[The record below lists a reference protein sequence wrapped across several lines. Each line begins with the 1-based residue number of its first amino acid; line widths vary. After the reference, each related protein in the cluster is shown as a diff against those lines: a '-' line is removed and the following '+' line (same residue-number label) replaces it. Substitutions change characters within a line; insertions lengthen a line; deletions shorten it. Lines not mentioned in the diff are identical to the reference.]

1 MFEAMDKRYLSPRFL
16 WNILRYGRRRTWGRL
31 SEAERQECR
40 KLALKY
46 NFTLVEHSKNGIALC
61 RQAVGGFHEFRVDFG
76 FKRMPVPFDVI
87 FQMIDMEL
95 FKTCLANNPGL
106 MMHLLTGDIDR
117 LREEIGF
124 SEHAHFIKEAGKI
137 DKSKLN

>member
-1 MFEAMDKRYLSPRFL
+1 MFDSMDKRYLSPRFL

-40 KLALKY
+40 KLALKH
-46 NFTLVEHSKNGIALC
+46 NFTLVEHGKNGIALC
-61 RQAVGGFHEFRVDFG
+61 RQAIGGFHEYRVDFG

-87 FQMIDMEL
+87 FQMIDLEL
-95 FKTCLANNPGL
+95 FKLCLSQNPNL
-106 MMHLLTGDIDR
+106 MILLLQGDIEK

-124 SEHAHFIKEAGKI
+124 SEHAHFIKQAAI
-137 DKSKLN
+137 DKSQLN